1 MDKKQKLI
9 ISGLTVA
16 SLLTGTGIAT
26 AASFTMDSLD
36 SVTREEEKKE
46 EEAKCSAEKKKEK
59 EDEAAKKKKKDGEM
73 SCGEGSCG
81 GSSH

>member
-16 SLLTGTGIAT
+16 SLLAGSGSALAT
-26 AASFTMDSLD
+26 SFTMDSLD
-36 SVTREEEKKE
+36 SVVHEEEKKE
-46 EEAKCSAEKKKEK
+46 EEAKCSAEKKKE
-59 EDEAAKKKKKDGEM
+59 DEAKKKKKDGEM

-81 GSSH
+81 SNLQ